1 MQEPRL
7 VGRTTGRSHAL
18 FMSLTEFCLEQS
30 KVTDMKIADNAS
42 IDDNTH
48 GGGEIPPRTGL
59 TPDALPEVQKPVL
72 VENSNTG
79 GPPKT
84 LFRELVTTTLLYLK
98 QRILIGTLYVLLTEE
113 KRKHTTIL

>member
-1 MQEPRL
+1 MNIDEL
-7 VGRTTGRSHAL
+7 A
-18 FMSLTEFCLEQS
+18 S
-30 KVTDMKIADNAS
+30 KYA
-42 IDDNTH
+42 NTH
-48 GGGEIPPRTGL
+48 GGDIVPPCTGL
-59 TPDALPEVQKPVL
+59 TSDALPEVQKPVL

>member
-1 MQEPRL
+1 M
-7 VGRTTGRSHAL
+7 
-18 FMSLTEFCLEQS
+18 
-30 KVTDMKIADNAS
+30 N
-42 IDDNTH
+42 IDDLAIKSANTQ
-48 GGGEIPPRTGL
+48 GGGLVPSSTGL

-113 KRKHTTIL
+113 KRKHTVWD

>member
-1 MQEPRL
+1 M
-7 VGRTTGRSHAL
+7 
-18 FMSLTEFCLEQS
+18 
-30 KVTDMKIADNAS
+30 N
-42 IDDNTH
+42 IDDLAIKSANTQ
-48 GGGEIPPRTGL
+48 GGGLVPSSTGL
-59 TPDALPEVQKPVL
+59 TPDALPEVQKTVL

-84 LFRELVTTTLLYLK
+84 LFRELVTTTLLHLNLK